1 MPDGDLAKRI
11 GRPIG
16 TVRDKRL
23 KRRIPYTRPR
33 YVWWTPREIDLLKS
47 ASDEEVARITR
58 RAITAV
64 RQKRSKLGL

>member
-11 GRPIG
+11 GRPVG

-23 KRRIPYTRPR
+23 KLKIPYTRPR